1 MSLKERLRSS
11 SMASRDTNNTD
22 DDDDS
27 RFTLA
32 LMQALQQEC
41 VVKQLQ
47 MALKQVVAPL
57 EEALKQ
63 SNDINAALRRQI
75 AERDATIG
83 NLTQQV
89 AELTVRYD
97 DLEQQGRKGSIRVFG
112 LPEDDGGTL
121 ETKLLKLMNEN
132 MQLDPPINPEEIE
145 VAHRL
150 GKPPPKPRQP
160 QTDGQGTTSNDAV
173 TDAPETDAAS
183 PAPATPL
190 GPRAVIVKLMS
201 RRTKTRIMD
210 ARYNLKDNPYQKQ
223 DGTTSAV
230 YISDDLTKRRAN
242 LAFQARKLK
251 RDKRILDTWVT
262 NCKVLVKENYGR
274 ITLITSI
281 EDLQKYTR
289 GNWV

>member
-11 SMASRDTNNTD
+11 SMASKDTNNTD
-22 DDDDS
+22 DDDDDN

-75 AERDATIG
+75 AERDATID

-112 LPEDDGGTL
+112 LPEDDGSTL
-121 ETKLLKLMNEN
+121 ETKLLTLMNEN

-160 QTDGQGTTSNDAV
+160 QTDGQGTTSNDAA
-173 TDAPETDAAS
+173 TDALETDAAS

-190 GPRAVIVKLMS
+190 GPRAVIVWS
-201 RRTKTRIMD
+201 INTS
-210 ARYNLKDNPYQKQ
+210 QKW
-223 DGTTSAV
+223 
-230 YISDDLTKRRAN
+230 R
-242 LAFQARKLK
+242 
-251 RDKRILDTWVT
+251 W
-262 NCKVLVKENYGR
+262 KENT
-274 ITLITSI
+274 IT
-281 EDLQKYTR
+281 
-289 GNWV
+289 GNPGYLRLWKLP